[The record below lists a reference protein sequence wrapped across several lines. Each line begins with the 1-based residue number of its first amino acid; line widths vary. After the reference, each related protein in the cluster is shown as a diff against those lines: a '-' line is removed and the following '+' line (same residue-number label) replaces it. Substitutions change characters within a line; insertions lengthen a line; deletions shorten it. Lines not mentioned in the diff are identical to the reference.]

1 MKSHSK
7 KTTVHFHGHLYGWA
21 TKEIRE
27 MVVVL
32 KKTNSHTQTTK
43 ASRMRKKTN
52 ELVLVNPKSQRI
64 KDSKT
69 IDKHKKRQCH
79 RVEKDS
85 SRKTHHN
92 MFTWKILRNSCCP
105 YLLENPQLL
114 VLPSNYPSSLG
125 FSSCKIE
132 IVKIR
137 ILKTKN
143 KRERERERENCYISL
158 EHPHLFLQRFGL
170 IFLFNPS

>member
-52 ELVLVNPKSQRI
+52 ELVLVNPKRQRI

-114 VLPSNYPSSLG
+114 VLPIQLS
-125 FSSCKIE
+125 I
-132 IVKIR
+132 IIR
-137 ILKTKN
+137 IF
-143 KRERERERENCYISL
+143 
-158 EHPHLFLQRFGL
+158 FL
-170 IFLFNPS
+170 